1 MGTGWCRHGDRHAPG
16 CSREA
21 CVRMAD
27 CQEARVAV
35 HASPVTSIHHLL
47 SWRRAWSGGRGAG
60 GGVGRRTNSANPQQ
74 TSLSVRLLT
83 TKKLGERSESCGYER
98 TDLMAEW
105 GFGWGIG
112 IDGRP
117 PTISDPMKTTL
128 HVTAMYPY
136 IRPPSKRMKKAAE
149 LCWC

>member
-1 MGTGWCRHGDRHAPG
+1 MSTICEQPASRPRCGAAYFMAVSDTVAMGTGWCRHGDRHAPG

-60 GGVGRRTNSANPQQ
+60 GGGGQANEFRESP
-74 TSLSVRLLT
+74 TDLSVCT
-83 TKKLGERSESCGYER
+83 S
-98 TDLMAEW
+98 A
-105 GFGWGIG
+105 
-112 IDGRP
+112 
-117 PTISDPMKTTL
+117 
-128 HVTAMYPY
+128 HN
-136 IRPPSKRMKKAAE
+136 
-149 LCWC
+149 